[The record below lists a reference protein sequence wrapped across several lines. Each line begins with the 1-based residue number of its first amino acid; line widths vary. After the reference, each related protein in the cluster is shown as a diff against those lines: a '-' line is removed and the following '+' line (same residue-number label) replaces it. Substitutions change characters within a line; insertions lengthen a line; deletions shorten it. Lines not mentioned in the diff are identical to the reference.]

1 MSFTG
6 IYFIIC
12 NAQHNK
18 SHYKGEKKKKKQWKA
33 LFILCIYITS
43 LCETHKNIQR
53 NIKSKTQH
61 RLFPTQ
67 KVVKTQ
73 QNHKIPPDSLSEGAF
88 VTISHFDIHKSH
100 YVVIRREP
108 LKTHTTQ
115 CVW

>member
-18 SHYKGEKKKKKQWKA
+18 SHYKRRKEKKNNEK
-33 LFILCIYITS
+33 LFSFHVYNIAS
-43 LCETHKNIQR
+43 LCETQIQR

-73 QNHKIPPDSLSEGAF
+73 QNHKIPPDSLSERS
-88 VTISHFDIHKSH
+88 ICNNKSF
-100 YVVIRREP
+100 
-108 LKTHTTQ
+108 
-115 CVW
+115 